1 MKDPCFNVVNEAYLC
16 LIIRTFHSE
25 NNKCRDYDNETMLYC
40 GMNDQN
46 HVISCDHRVYND
58 Q

>member
-25 NNKCRDYDNETMLYC
+25 NNKCWNYETMLYC